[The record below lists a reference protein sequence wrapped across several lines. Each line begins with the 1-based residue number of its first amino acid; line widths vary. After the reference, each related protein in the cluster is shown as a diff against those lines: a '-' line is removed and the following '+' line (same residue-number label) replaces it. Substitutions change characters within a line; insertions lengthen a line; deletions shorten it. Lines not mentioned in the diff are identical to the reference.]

1 MHYIP
6 AAQPLP
12 PDALLL
18 DNTVDVLT
26 QGAAVQG
33 RQLIVLNFPKWTD
46 GRAYSQAVLLRS
58 RLGYAGELL
67 AAGEV
72 LVDMLPLLQR
82 CGFSAVQLR
91 ADQTQ
96 GSAERA
102 LGYFAG
108 HYQSVPAGRG
118 AAAGGS
124 A

>member
-1 MHYIP
+1 MRYIP
-6 AAQPLP
+6 PTQAFP

-33 RQLIVLNFPKWTD
+33 RQWIVLNFPKWTD

-96 GSAERA
+96 ASAERA

-108 HYQSVPAGRG
+108 HYQSVPAER
-118 AAAGGS
+118 S
-124 A
+124 AKGPQ

>member
-118 AAAGGS
+118 APAGGS